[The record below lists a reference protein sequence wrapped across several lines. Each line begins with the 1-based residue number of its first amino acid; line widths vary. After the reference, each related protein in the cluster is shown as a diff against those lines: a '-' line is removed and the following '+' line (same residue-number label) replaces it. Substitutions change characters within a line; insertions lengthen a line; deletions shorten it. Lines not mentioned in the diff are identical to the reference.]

1 MKPAIRLILA
11 PIFKRHRAEREDG
24 TYLHG
29 FAQGRTIHIDPRST
43 MLLDTLMH
51 EMIHVRFPQMS
62 EQDVRAHTTKRMKK
76 MGWREKARF
85 LKLLG
90 NATIEGEE

>member
-1 MKPAIRLILA
+1 
-11 PIFKRHRAEREDG
+11 
-24 TYLHG
+24 
-29 FAQGRTIHIDPRST
+29 